1 MIETVHVAVYDT
13 FADWEPS
20 YVTAGINRP
29 LMQREPGG
37 RQIRTVGATSAP
49 VTSMGGLRVVPD
61 LTLDQLS
68 PADSAMLILPGADIW
83 EDGQLAPFAQA
94 AEDFLKAGVPVAAI
108 CGATY
113 GLAKQGLLDARPHT
127 GNAADNLASTGY
139 SGAHYYVDE
148 PAVTDGDLITAS
160 GIAPIDF
167 ARHIFARLDL
177 FEPAVLDAWYR
188 LYADRDP
195 SGFFALQAAAVE
207 PA

>member
-1 MIETVHVAVYDT
+1 MVETVHLAVYDT

-20 YVTAGINRP
+20 FVTAGINRP
-29 LMQREPGG
+29 LMQREPGTW
-37 RQIRTVGATSAP
+37 QIRTVGATAEP

-68 PADSAMLILPGADIW
+68 PADSAMLVLPGADIW
-83 EDGQLAPFAQA
+83 EDERLAPFAGAA
-94 AEDFLKAGVPVAAI
+94 AEFLSAGVPVAAI

-127 GNAADNLASTGY
+127 GNAPENLASTGY
-139 SGAHYYVDE
+139 SGAGHYVDE

-195 SGFFALQAAAVE
+195 SAFFALQAGAVE

>member
-1 MIETVHVAVYDT
+1 MSKTVHLAVYDT

-20 YVTAGINRP
+20 FVTAGIHRP
-29 LMQREPGG
+29 LMQREPGTW
-37 RQIRTVGATSAP
+37 QIRTVGATAEP

-68 PADSAMLILPGADIW
+68 PADSAMLVLPGADIW
-83 EDGQLAPFAQA
+83 EGERLAPFAGA
-94 AEDFLKAGVPVAAI
+94 ATEFLSAGVPVAAI

-127 GNAADNLASTGY
+127 GNAPENLASTGY
-139 SGAHYYVDE
+139 SGAAYYVDE

-195 SGFFALQAAAVE
+195 SAFFALQAAAVE